1 MNLRDRA
8 ARLIREVFAL
18 DPDALTDEQFV
29 RAAKAACRT
38 EWGRESEKRR
48 VRELSNEELDDE
60 CLEDTYG
67 IDPTRLTPE
76 QRERLLDRVD
86 AEFDATSE
94 EQGP

>member
-38 EWGRESEKRR
+38 EWGRESEAGK
-48 VRELSNEELDDE
+48 
-60 CLEDTYG
+60 C
-67 IDPTRLTPE
+67 
-76 QRERLLDRVD
+76 RVD
-86 AEFDATSE
+86 EH
-94 EQGP
+94 G